1 MDEQRKP
8 EKALV
13 PSLRFEGFNDPWEQH
28 EFGGDLVSVETGT
41 NQLGSVQ
48 DEGAPLLKMGN
59 IQRGYFMLSK
69 LEHLPDGEKV
79 AQGHFAH
86 YGDFLFNTRNTL
98 ELVGKGATWIGESKK
113 YAFNSNIAR
122 FEMKG
127 IDTFFFNYL
136 YNTDE
141 MIKQIHSRA
150 MGTTS
155 VAAIYP
161 RSLKSILYYAPP
173 IDEQYAIGKLLLKLD
188 SLIALHQ
195 RKHGKLKTVK
205 QSLLEKM
212 FPKEGE
218 DVPEIRF
225 EGFTEPWEQRK
236 FGELALLRRGLTYTP
251 NDVVDAQQGTRVLRS
266 SNINE
271 DRFELS
277 SDDVFVCEDAV
288 NIDPVQNNDIL
299 ITAANGSGRLVGKRA
314 LIKGLT
320 DSAVHGGFM
329 LLAST
334 EEPDFLNAAMGAE
347 WYRRFLHMGVAGGNG
362 ALGNLDSKALRDY
375 DLLVPNQGERK
386 AIGAL
391 FQKLDSLIALHQ
403 RELEILKNLKKAM
416 LEKMFV

>member
-1 MDEQRKP
+1 M
-8 EKALV
+8 
-13 PSLRFEGFNDPWEQH
+13 
-28 EFGGDLVSVETGT
+28 
-41 NQLGSVQ
+41 GSVQ

-195 RKHGKLKTVK
+195 RERL
-205 QSLLEKM
+205 
-212 FPKEGE
+212 P
-218 DVPEIRF
+218 
-225 EGFTEPWEQRK
+225 
-236 FGELALLRRGLTYTP
+236 
-251 NDVVDAQQGTRVLRS
+251 TR
-266 SNINE
+266 
-271 DRFELS
+271 
-277 SDDVFVCEDAV
+277 
-288 NIDPVQNNDIL
+288 
-299 ITAANGSGRLVGKRA
+299 
-314 LIKGLT
+314 
-320 DSAVHGGFM
+320 
-329 LLAST
+329 
-334 EEPDFLNAAMGAE
+334 
-347 WYRRFLHMGVAGGNG
+347 
-362 ALGNLDSKALRDY
+362 
-375 DLLVPNQGERK
+375 
-386 AIGAL
+386 
-391 FQKLDSLIALHQ
+391 
-403 RELEILKNLKKAM
+403 
-416 LEKMFV
+416 

>member
-122 FEMKG
+122 FEMRG

-195 RKHGKLKTVK
+195 R
-205 QSLLEKM
+205 
-212 FPKEGE
+212 
-218 DVPEIRF
+218 
-225 EGFTEPWEQRK
+225 
-236 FGELALLRRGLTYTP
+236 
-251 NDVVDAQQGTRVLRS
+251 
-266 SNINE
+266 
-271 DRFELS
+271 
-277 SDDVFVCEDAV
+277 
-288 NIDPVQNNDIL
+288 
-299 ITAANGSGRLVGKRA
+299 
-314 LIKGLT
+314 
-320 DSAVHGGFM
+320 
-329 LLAST
+329 
-334 EEPDFLNAAMGAE
+334 
-347 WYRRFLHMGVAGGNG
+347 
-362 ALGNLDSKALRDY
+362 
-375 DLLVPNQGERK
+375 
-386 AIGAL
+386 
-391 FQKLDSLIALHQ
+391 
-403 RELEILKNLKKAM
+403 ELEILKNLKKAM